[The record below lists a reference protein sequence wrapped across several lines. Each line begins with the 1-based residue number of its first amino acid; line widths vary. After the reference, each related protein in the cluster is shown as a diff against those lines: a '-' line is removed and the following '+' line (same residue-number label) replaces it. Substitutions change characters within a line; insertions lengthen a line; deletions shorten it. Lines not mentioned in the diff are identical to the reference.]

1 MLGGGGGVVEIW
13 WVGIV
18 KNSGSPDFRFPEVS
32 ISAIIVKYM
41 KKNLDIMNKLCQSLG
56 PLLNRGCTVTIQ
68 NIKVRK

>member
-13 WVGIV
+13 QVGIV

-41 KKNLDIMNKLCQSLG
+41 KKNLDMTNKLCQSLG
-56 PLLNRGCTVTIQ
+56 PLLNQGCTVTIQ

>member
-1 MLGGGGGVVEIW
+1 M
-13 WVGIV
+13 

-41 KKNLDIMNKLCQSLG
+41 KKNLDMTNKLCQSLG
-56 PLLNRGCTVTIQ
+56 PLLNQGCTVTIQ